1 MQEVFFQILPFFS
14 IIALGWLISKF
25 KLANQSW
32 LKPIGDFSFY
42 IGFPALIFSN
52 LIELPISKDL
62 LSKGFYYNS
71 ALSLGVLSLLLVSF
85 LFLKISRSN
94 KATLVICFLFG
105 NMAFMG
111 IPILTALNPQLKQEA
126 SLNASIHL
134 FWVFT
139 LGLFIIEW
147 LTLEKP
153 NTKKILLNLLKNPLL
168 LSVVFGLL
176 FNSLSVSIPKV
187 VIRPI
192 EMLGQTVSPLVMLM
206 IGIFIYAHPIQKL
219 SELKAPLIY
228 SLLKLF
234 IIPLIAFFIFKQFS
248 IDKDGFSM
256 LVDIA
261 MPCAITPFAM
271 ADIYG
276 MNKSFI
282 SKSII
287 LSTLFSLISLSIII
301 SILN

>member
-1 MQEVFFQILPFFS
+1 MQEVFLQILPFFS
-14 IIALGWLISKF
+14 IIGLGWLISKF

-42 IGFPALIFSN
+42 IGFPALVFAN
-52 LIELPISKDL
+52 LVELPISKDL
-62 LSKGFYYNS
+62 LNKGFLFNS
-71 ALSLGVLSLLLVSF
+71 GILLGVLSLLLISF
-85 LFLKISRSN
+85 LFLKISKSN

-111 IPILTALNPQLKQEA
+111 IPILTAIDPELKQEA
-126 SLNASIHL
+126 SLNAAIHL

-147 LTLEKP
+147 LTLDKP
-153 NTKKILLNLLKNPLL
+153 NVKKILFNLLKNPLL
-168 LSVVFGLL
+168 LSVLFGLI
-176 FNSLSVSIPKV
+176 FNSLSIPIPKV

-206 IGIFIYAHPIQKL
+206 IGIFIYAHPVKSL
-219 SELKAPLIY
+219 SELKAPFIY
-228 SLLKLF
+228 SSLKLL
-234 IIPLIAFFIFKQFS
+234 IIPLLAYFVFQKLS
-248 IDKDGFSM
+248 IEKDGFSM

-261 MPCAITPFAM
+261 MPSAITPFAM

-276 MNKSFI
+276 MNKGFI
-282 SKSII
+282 SRSII
-287 LSTLFSLISLSIII
+287 LSTLFSLVTLSIII
-301 SILN
+301 SILQ